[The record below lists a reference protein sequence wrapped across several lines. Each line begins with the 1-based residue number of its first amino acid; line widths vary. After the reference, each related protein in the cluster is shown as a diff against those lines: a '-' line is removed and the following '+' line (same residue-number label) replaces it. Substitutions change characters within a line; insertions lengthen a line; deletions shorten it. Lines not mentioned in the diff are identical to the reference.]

1 MIELSIPEFT
11 RAAKI
16 AASVV
21 EKRST
26 IPALTA
32 IKARANGKFELI
44 ATDMDMTATVT
55 IPGKAIVA
63 SEFLIT
69 DPKSVISALGAA
81 GGATVRLE
89 PFKDLEAAKSQRHG
103 YKATAGKLVRSVQ
116 HGIHPEDFPS
126 LRAHIATEL
135 FEATIT
141 RETMEKIKRIVP
153 AISSEEIRYYLNGIH
168 VRHLSGWTYRFEATD
183 GHRLMVADIELP
195 DAPEDYKLDVTI
207 PRKFVHL
214 MLANFASADGPL
226 KLKMGLGSVPNDVKT
241 TDERPAR
248 LSRFSLEGQ
257 VGAAN
262 LHMATVTIDGTYPA
276 VDRVIP
282 TDKSKSA
289 SFDVA
294 EFRRAILAVSGNTK
308 KDAGPALSLSFDKE
322 GATIGFAFHV
332 EGVTAEYKIS
342 AAHNMPE
349 DFRIGFRPSYV
360 LDMLNAIKSERVTF
374 YLSDPVNPTLIR
386 DTDDASFL
394 GVLMPMRI

>member
-21 EKRST
+21 EKRHT
-26 IPALTA
+26 IPALAA

-44 ATDMDMTATVT
+44 ATDLDMTATVT
-55 IPGKAIVA
+55 IPGKADAA

-81 GGATVRLE
+81 GGATVHLE
-89 PFKDLEAAKSQRHG
+89 PLQDPEAVKSQRHG

-116 HGIHPEDFPS
+116 HGIHPDDFPS

-153 AISSEEIRYYLNGIH
+153 AISSEETRYYLNGIH

-183 GHRLMVADIELP
+183 GHRLMIADIELP
-195 DAPEDYKLDVTI
+195 DAPEDYKLDVII

-214 MLANFASADGPL
+214 MLANFASAEGPM

-241 TDERPAR
+241 TAPEAK
-248 LSRFSLEGQ
+248 LSRISLEGK
-257 VGAAN
+257 VGELN
-262 LHMATVTIDGTYPA
+262 LHFATKTIDGIFPNI
-276 VDRVIP
+276 DRVIP
-282 TDKSKSA
+282 TETSQSA
-289 SFDVA
+289 QFDVA

-308 KDAGPALSLSFDKE
+308 KEAGPALSLSFDKE

-332 EGVTAEYKIS
+332 EGVTAEYRIS
-342 AAHNMPE
+342 ATHNLPE
-349 DFRIGFRPSYV
+349 DFRIGFRPAYA
-360 LDMLNAIKSERVTF
+360 LDMLNAIKSETATF
-374 YLSDPVNPTLIR
+374 YFAGPVEPTMVR
-386 DTDDASFL
+386 DNDDASFL